1 MPETV
6 NHSMFLYRTNCSEVC
21 STIESLEN
29 KFSSGDD
36 EVHNVIVKRTSNITV
51 PYITDLINQSS
62 SQGAFP
68 DIIINAKV
76 TPVHKKGSKTDADN
90 YRPTSFFSAH
100 NFTLLRLRL
109 PLSPFSR
116 LRLIKMLFHEKT
128 PTSGIIKI
136 ALNFLDPASL
146 EPPTQVTATSH
157 LTLLF
162 KCSADS

>member
-1 MPETV
+1 
-6 NHSMFLYRTNCSEVC
+6 MFLYRTNCSEVC

-62 SQGAFP
+62 SQGVFP

-90 YRPTSFFSAH
+90 YRPTSFFNVWSKIFERVMH
-100 NFTLLRLRL
+100 NRLYSYFKKFEFFHDKQFRYSKETLY
-109 PLSPFSR
+109 
-116 LRLIKMLFHEKT
+116 
-128 PTSGIIKI
+128 
-136 ALNFLDPASL
+136 
-146 EPPTQVTATSH
+146 
-157 LTLLF
+157 
-162 KCSADS
+162 C